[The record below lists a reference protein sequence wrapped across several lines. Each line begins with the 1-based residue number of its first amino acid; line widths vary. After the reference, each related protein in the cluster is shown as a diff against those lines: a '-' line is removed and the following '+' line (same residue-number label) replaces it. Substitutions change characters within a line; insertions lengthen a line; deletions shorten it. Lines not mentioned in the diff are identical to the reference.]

1 MKHGSLPR
9 SLARSLPAEQVEPTH
24 SPDGLTEADID
35 ALITET
41 VSTSARNRLTT
52 TSRSPRSSRCTRRGS
67 FAPHHWTTKPPDFA
81 LDRRPAGKHV
91 RRSRS
96 PYSRNDSR
104 RPTS

>member
-41 VSTSARNRLTT
+41 GIDLGPEPADDDQPLAQVIPLH
-52 TSRSPRSSRCTRRGS
+52 PTRELR
-67 FAPHHWTTKPPDFA
+67 ATP
-81 LDRRPAGKHV
+81 LDDEAA
-91 RRSRS
+91 
-96 PYSRNDSR
+96 
-104 RPTS
+104 